1 MLQQVPYSKLQI
13 RGATMKGYK
22 NVEYGSIEKDL
33 KRCRELAVLINQEQ
47 QRIENFTK
55 TYSRLKM
62 NIDDQITVEVS
73 EKYLQ
78 DLIQER
84 DSLVNKYFEAIANLK
99 QNEKEILILYYI
111 DNICIKQIASRLKV
125 NERQIVYAKK
135 QALEKLVQGR

>member
-1 MLQQVPYSKLQI
+1 
-13 RGATMKGYK
+13 MKGYK

-33 KRCRELAVLINQEQ
+33 KRCRELAVLITQEQ

-84 DSLVNKYFEAIANLK
+84 NSLVNKYFEAIANLK

>member
-1 MLQQVPYSKLQI
+1 
-13 RGATMKGYK
+13 MKGYK

>member
-1 MLQQVPYSKLQI
+1 
-13 RGATMKGYK
+13 MKGYK

-33 KRCRELAVLINQEQ
+33 KRCRELAVLITQEQ

>member
-1 MLQQVPYSKLQI
+1 
-13 RGATMKGYK
+13 MKGYK

-33 KRCRELAVLINQEQ
+33 KRCRELAVLITQEQ

-135 QALEKLVQGR
+135 QALEKLVNQGR

>member
-1 MLQQVPYSKLQI
+1 
-13 RGATMKGYK
+13 MKGYK

-62 NIDDQITVEVS
+62 SIDDQITVEVS

>member
-1 MLQQVPYSKLQI
+1 
-13 RGATMKGYK
+13 MKGYK
-22 NVEYGSIEKDL
+22 NVEYGSIERDL